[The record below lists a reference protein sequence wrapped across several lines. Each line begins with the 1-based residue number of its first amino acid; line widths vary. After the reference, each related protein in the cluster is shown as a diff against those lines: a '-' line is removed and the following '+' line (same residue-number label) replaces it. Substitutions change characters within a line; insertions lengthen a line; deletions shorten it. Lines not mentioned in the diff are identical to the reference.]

1 MTSPAPAF
9 DPRAAAQVSLG
20 AAVGAC
26 LRLVLSVAFP
36 GPWLI
41 VAVNAA
47 GCALLGLVTVR
58 ARRFTPLL
66 GPGLCGGFTTFS
78 AFALPLAEGTGW
90 LPAAVTVVV
99 CPLAYWLA
107 VRGHDK

>member
-1 MTSPAPAF
+1 M
-9 DPRAAAQVSLG
+9 
-20 AAVGAC
+20 
-26 LRLVLSVAFP
+26 
-36 GPWLI
+36 
-41 VAVNAA
+41 
-47 GCALLGLVTVR
+47 
-58 ARRFTPLL
+58 
-66 GPGLCGGFTTFS
+66 CGGFTTFS